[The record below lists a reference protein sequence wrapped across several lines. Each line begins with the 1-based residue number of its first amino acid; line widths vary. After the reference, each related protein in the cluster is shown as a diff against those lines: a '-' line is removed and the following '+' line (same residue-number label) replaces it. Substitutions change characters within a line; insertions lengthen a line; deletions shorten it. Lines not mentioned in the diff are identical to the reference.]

1 MATVTKIDKDI
12 AAAKAKLSELQKKIR
27 ELETKRVEAENL
39 QIVKL
44 VKTVNIDNKTLT
56 ALLKAYATASLNCP
70 KNTRQSLKTRR
81 TRTMKMNRI
90 KFAAAVF
97 TAVFALSG
105 MTAFA
110 QSNAPAETPG
120 RNRN

>member
-44 VKTVNIDNKTLT
+44 VKTVNIDNNDLT
-56 ALLKAYATASLNCP
+56 ALAQSLCNGASLNCP

-81 TRTMKMNRI
+81 TRTNENE
-90 KFAAAVF
+90 
-97 TAVFALSG
+97 
-105 MTAFA
+105 
-110 QSNAPAETPG
+110 QN
-120 RNRN
+120 